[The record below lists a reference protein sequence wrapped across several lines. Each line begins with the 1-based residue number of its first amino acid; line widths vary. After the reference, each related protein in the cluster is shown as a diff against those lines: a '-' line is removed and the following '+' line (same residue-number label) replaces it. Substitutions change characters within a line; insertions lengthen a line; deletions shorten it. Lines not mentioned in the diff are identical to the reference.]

1 MIYELIAW
9 IVVFTIVSN
18 FFYRKGIKA
27 GIKHSLLT
35 LRLNQEQITVLN
47 DELRKDSHDLA
58 KETIKEIP
66 KKDLTILN

>member
-9 IVVFTIVSN
+9 IVAFTIVSN

-35 LRLNQEQITVLN
+35 LRLNQEQLTVLN

-58 KETIKEIP
+58 KEIYNEIP
-66 KKDLTILN
+66 KKVIN